1 MGIYLDYNASAPI
14 DEVVLETMID
24 VYRNHVGNA
33 DSRTHDYGDQARE
46 IVENAR
52 KQVASLLGISSGEVF
67 FTSGATESNNIAIQ
81 GLEAYAAQTG
91 KNHII
96 TSSIEHKAVLETV
109 KAMSEKGFEIDI
121 IDPEKSGQIDP
132 NRILSRVKENTLL
145 VSLMHVN
152 NETGIIQPIE
162 KIGQALCERKVLFH
176 IDATQSCGKLVD
188 ELRKVYGLDLERFEN
203 KKGYPHGIYPTF
215 TLKQE
220 YFKDF
225 YQEEESSCVELK
237 EKDKPV
243 LLIIKNVSL
252 FFDRLIT
259 KLISLGFKKEE
270 IIIMPVKYVN
280 IHTNFIS
287 PREPYEL
294 FLKDVSYFNQ
304 SEIRIVLNLD
314 NVDAMNRIE
323 KTNGII
329 DLDCYMGDISY
340 ISDYYFKDM
349 VMQLKGNQFLYSLPK
364 EKEYSFS
371 ELGRE
376 FFIGTILQILENE
389 LPQRHFK
396 DYEEMK
402 EFIKPLSRELEKRFD
417 MSFDLEKKMFYKIS
431 TKEYYNITLKKD

>member
-1 MGIYLDYNASAPI
+1 MEHEFIMLFRCTTK
-14 DEVVLETMID
+14 E
-24 VYRNHVGNA
+24 
-33 DSRTHDYGDQARE
+33 
-46 IVENAR
+46 
-52 KQVASLLGISSGEVF
+52 
-67 FTSGATESNNIAIQ
+67 
-81 GLEAYAAQTG
+81 YAEKFIQTG
-91 KNHII
+91 NIRFGKPQEWIECYKKYGKGRGDLFEG
-96 TSSIEHKAVLETV
+96 TFASIQ
-109 KAMSEKGFEIDI
+109 
-121 IDPEKSGQIDP
+121 KSVQMP
-132 NRILSRVKENTLL
+132 KTLL
-145 VSLMHVN
+145 LLRDN
-152 NETGIIQPIE
+152 CE
-162 KIGQALCERKVLFH
+162 LLERKDRIYF
-176 IDATQSCGKLVD
+176 SSS
-188 ELRKVYGLDLERFEN
+188 KVKQYRTFGLYGLDLERFEN